1 MQILGTLNCGKK
13 DSSTI
18 LTTVETGH
26 VATVQTS
33 SLHQAQQT
41 TWLEA
46 WKKKALWA
54 EREQLPQEEHGLHP
68 PSLSYLKSS
77 RGARV
82 KDPLRT
88 VLSTHCV

>member
-1 MQILGTLNCGKK
+1 MQILGTPNCGEK

-18 LTTVETGH
+18 LTTVEAGH

-46 WKKKALWA
+46 WKKDLWA
-54 EREQLPQEEHGLHP
+54 EREQLLQEEHGLHP
-68 PSLSYLKSS
+68 PSPPYLKSS

-82 KDPLRT
+82 KEPLGQ
-88 VLSTHCV
+88 C